1 MLGCESVMLMGAGEK
16 YLTCSQLIRRM
27 QAIAEIT
34 VNHLFLMI
42 NNPMM
47 GSRKVGKKIKGL
59 KVLIKAII
67 PILSQKISLRMK

>member
-1 MLGCESVMLMGAGEK
+1 MLGCEFVMFIGFGLK
-16 YLTCSQLIRRM
+16 YLTCSQLIRIM

-34 VNHLFLMI
+34 VNHLFLII

-59 KVLIKAII
+59 KVLIKARI
-67 PILSQKISLRMK
+67 PIQSQKISLRMK